1 MYRFLAAGSLN
12 KSDQETDIDGPEPS
26 WQLAQQGPSVPS
38 KEKSGIRQKRIWDA
52 LEIFRS
58 SWKFYWVH
66 YCSNR
71 SSLTSSCSFAWLEPH
86 DGMKLDEGGL
96 EEPGWFIWFGVS
108 QDFDKD
114 LRPCFP
120 QSFRYVEILGQYW
133 HRNIPSPL
141 AAPFLFLFMFV
152 TWIQLTKLDPHRALF
167 ILVPGA
173 SMCSCHEVAPDDALG
188 ADELKA
194 AAGVSGLQ
202 DWVATLSHRWE
213 SLHLSSFVLCFIL
226 LYPLFTLFHVR

>member
-1 MYRFLAAGSLN
+1 MAFTRVFFKILLPGRHSLGGRELEATGILNFSPSLYMYIIYVVIYYVMYRFLAAGSLN

-38 KEKSGIRQKRIWDA
+38 KEKSGIREKRIWDA

-108 QDFDKD
+108 RFWQ
-114 LRPCFP
+114 RP
-120 QSFRYVEILGQYW
+120 
-133 HRNIPSPL
+133 
-141 AAPFLFLFMFV
+141 
-152 TWIQLTKLDPHRALF
+152 
-167 ILVPGA
+167 
-173 SMCSCHEVAPDDALG
+173 
-188 ADELKA
+188 
-194 AAGVSGLQ
+194 
-202 DWVATLSHRWE
+202 
-213 SLHLSSFVLCFIL
+213 
-226 LYPLFTLFHVR
+226 

>member
-1 MYRFLAAGSLN
+1 MAASTAGSIGAFEGKVWDQGKKDLGCFRN
-12 KSDQETDIDGPEPS
+12 HGSSIESITAPTEVVSLVLAPLPDWSPMMAWSWTKEVLRNLADLSD
-26 WQLAQQGPSVPS
+26 
-38 KEKSGIRQKRIWDA
+38 
-52 LEIFRS
+52 LE
-58 SWKFYWVH
+58 
-66 YCSNR
+66 C
-71 SSLTSSCSFAWLEPH
+71 
-86 DGMKLDEGGL
+86 
-96 EEPGWFIWFGVS
+96 

-120 QSFRYVEILGQYW
+120 QSFRYVEFLGQYW

-173 SMCSCHEVAPDDALG
+173 SMCSCHEVTPDDALG

-213 SLHLSSFVLCFIL
+213 SLHLSCVSSCFIHSS
-226 LYPLFTLFHVR
+226 LFFTSGKSTKAACGCWW